1 MLTDVVLDDE
11 GLWATAPVPGVEPVP
26 RAVRDGAA
34 LRAGKAW
41 PLRVDAA
48 LPGRVAD
55 ALEAGVEPGD
65 GFLALAL
72 LCVAAQEAASGPLV
86 PAPDGTGWRW
96 RPAPGPEG
104 ARAWADARTAA
115 LQALG
120 GGREAGRALVDDLA
134 GDLVAVLAGPVEG
147 HPDEISA
154 RPSGRRSPVL
164 RRWARRVAARRAADA
179 RLAFRLDA
187 PPADDPA
194 TGPSDA
200 VGITDA
206 GAPAEAGPPWRLVP
220 LVVGVSEDTTRR
232 PLAGAGP
239 ADFGTTP
246 AAWRTLLAA
255 EAEAIRA
262 AWPESTLAAWARRLE
277 PLPSGDPGGGVSFEV
292 EVDVE
297 EVLAL
302 LDHGAQA
309 LADAG
314 FDVVAESGLLR
325 RSRVRSRART
335 TSVSSGLTAD
345 GVGLAVGVS
354 VDGVELTPEE
364 IATLAASKSDLVAV
378 RGRWTRVD
386 DGERARL
393 ARLLQR
399 LQRPVT
405 AADLLADEAFDGLEV
420 EPPERLQVARRVEP
434 PAGLLATLRH
444 YQRDGLDWLTWVEE
458 TGTGGVLADDMGLG
472 KTVQVIARVLADVEE
487 RRAAGT
493 EPGPTLV
500 VCPLTLVD
508 TWARQTEQFA
518 PSLRVAVHHGA
529 DREDVADLAARA
541 DLVLTTYGLLARDES
556 LRAQPWHRVVLD
568 EAQAVKNADTRTA
581 RAARALTATHRLAV
595 TGTPVE
601 NHLGELWSVM
611 AFAAPG
617 ILPRRKDFER
627 VFVRSAVDAEALSR
641 LRVATAPFVL
651 RRTKSDPGV
660 APDLPPRTVI
670 REDCALTREQVGAYE
685 AAAAAML
692 EEVADGSAAG
702 GGGGRRLNVLA
713 GISRLKQILV
723 HPALLTERRTGL
735 GGRSG
740 KVDRLVEL
748 VGQIVDEG
756 QAVVVFTQ
764 FASFVPTLAAHLRGV
779 LDVDV
784 LTLTGADDRGRRAET
799 VARFGADDGPPVLV
813 VSLKAGGTGLTLVRA
828 NHVVHLDRWWN
839 PAVEDQASDRVWRI
853 GQKQKVFVHTL
864 VCPGTLEDRID
875 AMLAGK
881 RAVASSVVRATE
893 TRVTELTD
901 AELAELV
908 TLVRER
914 VIS

>member
-1 MLTDVVLDDE
+1 MPHDVVLDDE
-11 GLWATAPVPGVEPVP
+11 GLWATVPVAGVAAVP
-26 RAVRDGAA
+26 RAVPTRGGM
-34 LRAGKAW
+34 RAGQAW
-41 PLRVDAA
+41 PLAPGPR
-48 LPGRVAD
+48 LPD
-55 ALEAGVEPGD
+55 ALAGTLAGYAGDEAVD
-65 GFLALAL
+65 GLVAVAR
-72 LCVAAQEAASGPLV
+72 LCVAAGEAAAGPLV
-86 PAPDGTGWRW
+86 PAPRPDGPGWRW
-96 RPAPGPEG
+96 QAAPGPAGAQAWDDARRAAADALAPGREG
-104 ARAWADARTAA
+104 ARVI
-115 LQALG
+115 
-120 GGREAGRALVDDLA
+120 VDDYA
-134 GDLVAVLAGPVEG
+134 ADLVAALAGPVTDL
-147 HPDEISA
+147 PDELPPRLSF
-154 RPSGRRSPVL
+154 RRSAAL
-164 RRWARRVAARRAADA
+164 RRWADRVAARRAADA

-187 PPADDPA
+187 PPGDEPE
-194 TGPSDA
+194 G
-200 VGITDA
+200 
-206 GAPAEAGPPWRLVP
+206 EPWRLVP
-220 LVVGVSEDTTRR
+220 LAVRVSEDTTRR
-232 PLAGAGP
+232 PLAGCDP
-239 ADFGTTP
+239 AVFGATTR
-246 AAWRTLLAA
+246 AWRRWLAA
-255 EAEAIRA
+255 EASALRA
-262 AWPESTLAAWARRLE
+262 AWPESTVAAWARLLPTVAADDTNDDRNDEADGERWVRATGASVALE
-277 PLPSGDPGGGVSFEV
+277 
-292 EVDVE
+292 VE
-297 EVLAL
+297 EVLGL

-325 RSRVRSRART
+325 RSRVRTRARS
-335 TSVSSGLTAD
+335 TSVESGLTA
-345 GVGLAVGVS
+345 GGLALTVGVS
-354 VDGVELTPEE
+354 VDGVDLSPDE
-364 IATLAASKSDLVAV
+364 IAALASSKADLVVV

-393 ARLLQR
+393 ARLLDR
-399 LQRPVT
+399 LRSPVT
-405 AADLLADEAFDGLEV
+405 AADLVADEAFDGVEA
-420 EPPERLQVARRVEP
+420 EPPQQLAVARRAEP

-458 TGTGGVLADDMGLG
+458 NGTGGVLADDMGLG
-472 KTVQVIARVLADVEE
+472 KTVQVIARVLADVE
-487 RRAAGT
+487 GGS
-493 EPGPTLV
+493 PGPTLV

-508 TWARQTEQFA
+508 TWARQVEQFA

-529 DREDVADLAARA
+529 AREDVATLAAGA

-556 LRAQPWHRVVLD
+556 LRAVTWHRVVLD
-568 EAQAVKNADTRTA
+568 EAQAVKNPDTRTA

-617 ILPRRKDFER
+617 ILPRRKEFER
-627 VFVRSAVDAEALSR
+627 VFVRSGVGDDALSR

-651 RRTKSDPGV
+651 RRTKTDPGV

-692 EEVADGSAAG
+692 EEVGDGGA
-702 GGGGRRLNVLA
+702 GRRLHVLA

-723 HPALLTERRTGL
+723 HPAMLTERRTGL
-735 GGRSG
+735 AGRSG

-748 VGQIVDEG
+748 AAQIVDEG

-764 FASFVPTLAAHLRGV
+764 FASFVPALATHLRTALG
-779 LDVDV
+779 VDV
-784 LTLTGADDRGRRAET
+784 LTLTGADDRTARADVVE
-799 VARFGADDGPPVLV
+799 RFSADDGPPVLV

-881 RAVASSVVRATE
+881 RAVASSVVRSTD

-901 AELAELV
+901 AELADLV
-908 TLVRER
+908 TLVRDK
-914 VIS
+914 VLT

>member
-1 MLTDVVLDDE
+1 VPHDVVLDDE
-11 GLWATAPVPGVEPVP
+11 GLWATVPLAGVAAVP
-26 RAVRDGAA
+26 RAVPT
-34 LRAGKAW
+34 RAGMRAGQAW
-41 PLRVDAA
+41 PLEPDAA
-48 LPGRVAD
+48 LPA
-55 ALEAGVEPGD
+55 ALAATLEAPPELPLD
-65 GFLALAL
+65 GLVAVARLAAAARE
-72 LCVAAQEAASGPLV
+72 VAAAGLV
-86 PAPDGTGWRW
+86 PAPRPDGPGWRW
-96 RPAPGPEG
+96 QAAPGPAAAG
-104 ARAWADARTAA
+104 TWSDARRAAADALAPGRPSARAV
-115 LQALG
+115 
-120 GGREAGRALVDDLA
+120 VDDFAA
-134 GDLVAVLAGPVEG
+134 GLVAAFAGPVTDL
-147 HPDEISA
+147 PDELPPRLSF
-154 RPSGRRSPVL
+154 RRSAAL
-164 RRWARRVAARRAADA
+164 RRWADRVAARRAADA

-187 PPADDPA
+187 PPGDDADALD
-194 TGPSDA
+194 G
-200 VGITDA
+200 
-206 GAPAEAGPPWRLVP
+206 EPWRLVP
-220 LVVGVSEDTTRR
+220 LAVRLSEDTTRR
-232 PLAGAGP
+232 PLASSDP
-239 ADFGTTP
+239 VDDFGTTS
-246 AAWRTLLAA
+246 AAWSDWLLA
-255 EAEAIRA
+255 EAAGLRS
-262 AWPESTLAAWARRLE
+262 AWPEGTVAAWARLF
-277 PLPSGDPGGGVSFEV
+277 LPVTDEDDDAAGERWARATGASVAL
-292 EVDVE
+292 DVE
-297 EVLAL
+297 EVLGL

-325 RSRVRSRART
+325 RSRVRTRARS
-335 TSVSSGLTAD
+335 TSVDSGLTA
-345 GVGLAVGVS
+345 GGLALTVGVS

-364 IATLAASKSDLVAV
+364 IAALASSKADLVVV

-393 ARLLQR
+393 ARLLDR
-399 LQRPVT
+399 LRSPVT
-405 AADLLADEAFDGLEV
+405 AADLVADEAFDGVEA
-420 EPPERLQVARRVEP
+420 EPPQQLAVAQRTEP

-458 TGTGGVLADDMGLG
+458 NRTGGVLADDMGLG
-472 KTVQVIARVLADVEE
+472 KTVQVIARVLADVQSG
-487 RRAAGT
+487 AA
-493 EPGPTLV
+493 GPTLV

-508 TWARQTEQFA
+508 TWARQVEQFA

-529 DREDVADLAARA
+529 SREDVAILAEEA

-556 LRAQPWHRVVLD
+556 LRAVAWHRVVLD
-568 EAQAVKNADTRTA
+568 EAQAVKNPDTRTS

-627 VFVRSAVDAEALSR
+627 VFVRAGVGEEALSR

-692 EEVADGSAAG
+692 EQVGDGGA
-702 GGGGRRLNVLA
+702 GRRLHVLA

-723 HPALLTERRTGL
+723 HPAMLTERRTGL
-735 GGRSG
+735 AGRSG

-748 VGQIVDEG
+748 AAQIVDEG

-764 FASFVPTLAAHLRGV
+764 FASFVPALATHLRAALG
-779 LDVDV
+779 VDV
-784 LTLTGADDRGRRAET
+784 LTLTGADDRKARADVVE
-799 VARFGADDGPPVLV
+799 RFGADDGPPVLV

-881 RAVASSVVRATE
+881 RAVASSVVRSTD

-901 AELAELV
+901 GELAELV
-908 TLVRER
+908 TLVRDR
-914 VIS
+914 VLT